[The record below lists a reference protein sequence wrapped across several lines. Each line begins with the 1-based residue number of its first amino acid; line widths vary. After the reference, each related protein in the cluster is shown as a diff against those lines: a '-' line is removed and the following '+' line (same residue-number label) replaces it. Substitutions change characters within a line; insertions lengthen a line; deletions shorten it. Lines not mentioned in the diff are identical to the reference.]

1 MMENQGRILRLLN
14 ERVLK
19 HSLVRFTI
27 VGGIGF
33 LIEAM
38 LLTYFATVPSVGPI
52 WGRFISFPLAVLA
65 TWWLNRTLT
74 FKSTNDPGRE
84 GMRYFLVQIFGALAN
99 LAVFISLV
107 SHFPSLQGIPVVPL
121 FMAAIVGLIVNFV
134 LSKKFV
140 FITYGKQ

>member
-1 MMENQGRILRLLN
+1 MENQVRILRLLI
-14 ERVLK
+14 EGVLK
-19 HSLVRFTI
+19 HSLVRFTV
-27 VGGIGF
+27 VGGVGF
-33 LIEAM
+33 LIEAL

-107 SHFPSLQGIPVVPL
+107 SHFPSLQGIPAVPL